1 MTQMSPN
8 LPPDAGSTI
17 QELTKI
23 HHALCTEKKN
33 EAQKDNDLIYNAR
46 VPAVETLPN
55 IDKLSVATP
64 IPIQE
69 VYSAPDVQ
77 KTIGP
82 DLFIKLVP
90 LSVHESASVYSEE
103 KAKLVRAEVERA
115 ETAEG
120 EVRSALDALGVKSG
134 LGRYKAMVEGLHGDG
149 ASELP
154 PEVKRMR
161 EDITLVEE
169 REPVTRLL
177 AELSRLRDTVR
188 TELDTTQRE
197 LETESRNCEALRVKY
212 EHLWTQQPSAALT
225 RTLRQD
231 LKAHLA
237 SLEAAVASDRQVDT
251 LWESV
256 RGDISL
262 LLSPQVEEVFR
273 QSADQ
278 GPGGSLL
285 DLDPSNEDRDEE
297 ERAKISN
304 YVDEIEE
311 RLGRLN
317 KIAVERKNVLKDLKE
332 KVILFSIL
340 PYMRVLLTAEYP
352 T

>member
-1 MTQMSPN
+1 M
-8 LPPDAGSTI
+8 
-17 QELTKI
+17 
-23 HHALCTEKKN
+23 
-33 EAQKDNDLIYNAR
+33 
-46 VPAVETLPN
+46 
-55 IDKLSVATP
+55 
-64 IPIQE
+64 
-69 VYSAPDVQ
+69 
-77 KTIGP
+77 
-82 DLFIKLVP
+82 
-90 LSVHESASVYSEE
+90 
-103 KAKLVRAEVERA
+103 RAEVERA

-120 EVRSALDALGVKSG
+120 EVRSALDVLGVKSG
-134 LGRYKAMVEGLHGDG
+134 LGRYKAMVEGLHADG

-161 EDITLVEE
+161 EDITLFEE

-278 GPGGSLL
+278 GPGGQTTL
-285 DLDPSNEDRDEE
+285 
-297 ERAKISN
+297 A
-304 YVDEIEE
+304 
-311 RLGRLN
+311 RLH
-317 KIAVERKNVLKDLKE
+317 
-332 KVILFSIL
+332 
-340 PYMRVLLTAEYP
+340 PP
-352 T
+352 